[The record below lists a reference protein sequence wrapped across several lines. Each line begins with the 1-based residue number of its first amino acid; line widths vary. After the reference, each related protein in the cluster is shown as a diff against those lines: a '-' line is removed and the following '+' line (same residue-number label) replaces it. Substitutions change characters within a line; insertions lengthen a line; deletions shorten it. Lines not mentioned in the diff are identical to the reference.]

1 MNNRANRQT
10 TDPMI
15 PPSICDAEAAISN
28 LQAKRSILIE
38 RGSEL
43 ATIRASVAYKALND
57 DDPTARE
64 TLSRVNKET
73 AEHGSE
79 LASIDA
85 ALVTAKQRLGAAQ
98 RAEAKTADRAKAVE
112 LRAAL
117 KQFEQHAAGV
127 DSALEVL
134 IASCNGMQDALTAM
148 HRCGSN
154 FPSDAQLQSLGGRVL
169 LGALSKTPF
178 RRNFETVPPLALIVM
193 PTMIAL
199 MATTAA
205 TARNDHRRC
214 RFQVHHQCRTRRL

>member
-1 MNNRANRQT
+1 MSNRQR

-15 PPSICDAEAAISN
+15 PPSVSDAEAAITR
-28 LQAKRSILIE
+28 LEGKRSELLA
-38 RGSEL
+38 RGDEL
-43 ATIRASVAYKALND
+43 ATIRASVAYRALND
-57 DDPTARE
+57 DDASARSA
-64 TLSRVNKET
+64 LDRVNKET

-85 ALVTAKQRLGAAQ
+85 ALVTAKQRLEVAQ
-98 RAEAKTADRAKAVE
+98 RHEAKQADRAKAVE

-134 IASCNGMQDALTAM
+134 VSSCNGLQESLTLM

-154 FPSDAQLQSLGGRVL
+154 FPTDAQLQSLGGRVL

-178 RRNFETVPPLALIVM
+178 RRNFETVPPLERDRSMAR
-193 PTMIAL
+193 IAQQWSDTVERSIQQRL
-199 MATTAA
+199 GDQTNENEAA
-205 TARNDHRRC
+205 
-214 RFQVHHQCRTRRL
+214 